1 MKIKSN
7 SGARRG
13 TRIAPLAPIVEKP
26 VINEVEGIEEV
37 IEDDDDEEDISV
49 DGGVG

>member
-1 MKIKSN
+1 MRIN
-7 SGARRG
+7 SRSGIGGG
-13 TRIAPLAPIVEKP
+13 TRIVLPSVPVVEEP

-37 IEDDDDEEDISV
+37 IEDDEDESI